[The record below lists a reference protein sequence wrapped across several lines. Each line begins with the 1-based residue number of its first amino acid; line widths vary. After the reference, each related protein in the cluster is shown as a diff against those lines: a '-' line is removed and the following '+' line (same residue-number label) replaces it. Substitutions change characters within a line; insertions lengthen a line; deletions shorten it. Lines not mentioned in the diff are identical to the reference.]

1 MLEKIKENFERLI
14 ARYEAAVQE
23 SKSLRASLERSEA
36 ENEAY
41 RKQIAELERQV
52 DNLKLTQAF
61 MTPCDASPEARQKV
75 DKLIKEID
83 KCISLLEK

>member
-1 MLEKIKENFERLI
+1 MLEDIKKNFERLI

-23 SKSLRASLERSEA
+23 RDSLRERLSRSETA
-36 ENEAY
+36 NEAY

-52 DNLKLTQAF
+52 DNLKLAEAF
-61 MTPCDASPEARQKV
+61 LSPYDGKTEARQKIER
-75 DKLIKEID
+75 LIKEID